1 MMTQAYPQLEL
12 DAQLCLPLH
21 AATRAVTRA
30 YGHLLAEEGLTYPQY
45 LTMLAVWDA
54 AEPVT
59 VGEIGERLR
68 LDSGT
73 LTPLLKR
80 LEAAGLVE
88 RRRDPGDE
96 RRVLISPTPGGVALR
111 DRVAGVPLRLASAL
125 ALDEEDTL
133 ALRSL
138 LAKAMRHLDA
148 FEATLS
154 HGA

>member
-1 MMTQAYPQLEL
+1 MTTQAYPQLEL

-30 YGHLLAEEGLTYPQY
+30 YGHLLAQEGLTYPQY

-54 AEPVT
+54 VDPVN

-80 LEAAGLVE
+80 LEAAGLVQ

-96 RRVLISPTPGGVALR
+96 RRVLISATPGGMALR
-111 DRVAGVPLRLASAL
+111 DRVAGVPRRLASAL
-125 ALDEEDTL
+125 ALDEEETR

-148 FEATLS
+148 FEATAG
-154 HGA
+154 HGS